1 MKSLLGL
8 KHNALD
14 VEVFIMAKTFKLN
27 KAMQSKDL
35 KTAALAYAEF
45 GLPVLPIY
53 GVDEDGECLCGKR
66 DCDTIGKHPIIS
78 GGFKNATS
86 DIEQVDEWWSEH
98 PQANIGS
105 PLVQGL
111 FVLDFD
117 GEKGQKSF
125 EKLGLEG
132 FETLRAKSGKG
143 FHLYT
148 HSNLKVRN
156 GAMSGLDIRG
166 GGEGGYIIMPPSRHA
181 TGNRYKWEI

>member
-1 MKSLLGL
+1 MKLTHGL
-8 KHNALD
+8 KHSEQDA
-14 VEVFIMAKTFKLN
+14 EVFNMAKTFKLN

-53 GVDEDGECLCGKR
+53 GVDEDVECLCGKR
-66 DCDTIGKHPIIS
+66 NCETIGKHPIIS
-78 GGFKNATS
+78 GGFKNATT
-86 DIEQVDEWWSEH
+86 DIRQVEEWWSEH

-105 PLVQGL
+105 PLVKGL

-117 GEKGQKSF
+117 GKKGQKSF
-125 EKLGLEG
+125 AKLGLQG
-132 FETLRAKSGKG
+132 FETLRVKSGRG

-148 HSNLKVRN
+148 HSKLKVRN

-166 GGEGGYIIMPPSRHA
+166 GGKGGYIILPPSRHA
-181 TGNRYKWEI
+181 SGKLYKWEV